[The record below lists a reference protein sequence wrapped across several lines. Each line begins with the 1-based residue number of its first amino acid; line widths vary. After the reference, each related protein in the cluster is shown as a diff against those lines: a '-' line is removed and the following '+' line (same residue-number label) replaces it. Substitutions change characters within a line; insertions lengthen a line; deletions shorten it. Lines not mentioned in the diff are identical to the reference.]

1 MGKYI
6 NTNLGILKEVKS
18 VILSMRTA
26 VGIRVPDAALS
37 VVNLH
42 ETIEIKNLL
51 TEQNTLLTELI
62 NVMKG
67 NIVATKEPITV
78 VEDKESETQEQ
89 EQEDYSKYLD
99 K

>member
-78 VEDKESETQEQ
+78 VEDKESEP

>member
-78 VEDKESETQEQ
+78 VEDKESETQEP